1 MLESGKRVFF
11 QTRVDEGLLG
21 KFRDYQEREGRTARS
36 LIEDYFYDLVNADN
50 RKEIELGRQDGRQN
64 KRL

>member
-1 MLESGKRVFF
+1 MFESDERVFF
-11 QTRVDEGLLG
+11 QTKVSKGLLD

-50 RKEIELGRQDGRQN
+50 RKEIELGGQDGRQN